1 MKKKFALT
9 AVIIFVLASAGY
21 STYAYMTASKT
32 AQNIITAGTVEIELN
47 DGFEEPS
54 EESGG
59 LYTLSEK
66 IRVMP
71 SSDVERTLSVTNIGK
86 NACYVRVK
94 FLTEFKSAYE
104 GHPTL
109 PSVGFVTLSL
119 NNKDW
124 IFDEDSG
131 YWYYKTPLQSGITTE
146 NLLEL
151 IHFEEKMGNEY
162 QNATFNLSVSA
173 QAVQAANNSYTSP
186 GSVKNVKGWP
196 DPPVPSPSNAG

>member
-1 MKKKFALT
+1 MKKKIAFA
-9 AVIIFVLASAGY
+9 AVLIFLLASAGY
-21 STYAYMTASKT
+21 GTYAYMTASKT

-59 LYTLSEK
+59 LYKLSEE

-71 SSDVERTLSVTNIGK
+71 LSDVERTLSVTNIGK

-94 FLTEFKSAYE
+94 FVPEFSKNNLN
-104 GHPTL
+104 L
-109 PSVGFVTLSL
+109 PSKGFVTIST
-119 NNKDW
+119 NGVNWTAADN
-124 IFDEDSG
+124 SG
-131 YWYYKTPLQSGITTE
+131 YYYFEKVLGPGETTDS
-146 NLLEL
+146 LLEL

-196 DPPVPSPSNAG
+196 APPTPSPSDAG